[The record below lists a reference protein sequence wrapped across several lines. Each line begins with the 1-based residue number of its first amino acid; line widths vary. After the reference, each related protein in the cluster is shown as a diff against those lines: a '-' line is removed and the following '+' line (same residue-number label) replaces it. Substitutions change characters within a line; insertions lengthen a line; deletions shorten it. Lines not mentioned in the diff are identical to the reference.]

1 MDVYIYDARR
11 KTLDTMK
18 GEEIA
23 ESMIDEGQLTPIQ
36 VRVDG
41 ERYVLVEGLHR
52 LEACKLLEEES
63 ILALSCRP
71 NADKGSFSQDAYRQ
85 TPRLDVEITDL
96 SE

>member
-1 MDVYIYDARR
+1 MGDSHLMQSQTVRVADVYVPAARR
-11 KTLDTMK
+11 KTLDPDK
-18 GEEIA
+18 AEQIA

-63 ILALSCRP
+63 ILALFVQAKR
-71 NADKGSFSQDAYRQ
+71 R
-85 TPRLDVEITDL
+85 
-96 SE
+96 